1 MREEAA
7 AAGNISMISRRSMR
21 RRTREGRSLC
31 RRHRQTATRDRGGGR
46 GDTCGGARRLSLL
59 ERERLL
65 SQPAKRLMEA
75 LKNPFLIRDGGDFRC
90 HVRVFVF
97 SRGGRPERQG
107 VETRKSTASLE
118 RASRPARGV
127 RAFMMGYSSKLVLL
141 LLPLS
146 LPASSS
152 SSQNYLSGGLT
163 CAAEPDTA
171 TTFHIVIHLCRPAA
185 AAGRPKQFMVY
196 D

>member
-1 MREEAA
+1 MFLV
-7 AAGNISMISRRSMR
+7 G
-21 RRTREGRSLC
+21 EG
-31 RRHRQTATRDRGGGR
+31 T
-46 GDTCGGARRLSLL
+46 LS
-59 ERERLL
+59 E
-65 SQPAKRLMEA
+65 K
-75 LKNPFLIRDGGDFRC
+75 
-90 HVRVFVF
+90 
-97 SRGGRPERQG
+97 QG
-107 VETRKSTASLE
+107 VDTRKSTASLE

-146 LPASSS
+146 LPASFS